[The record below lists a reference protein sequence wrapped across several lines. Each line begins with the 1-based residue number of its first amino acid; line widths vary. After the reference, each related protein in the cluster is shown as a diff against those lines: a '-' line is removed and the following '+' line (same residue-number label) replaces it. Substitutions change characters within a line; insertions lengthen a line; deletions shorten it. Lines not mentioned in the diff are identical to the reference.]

1 MAEFLVAFFNHSTS
15 HMRREAQFWA
25 LMFVAMAGCAAIGE
39 LWKSYGLSRAA
50 EHVVRDVRTKS
61 FEAMVRQPISWHDA
75 PERAA
80 GALASRLAQ
89 DTQAVRALVGQRIA
103 LSVAMVVIV
112 VGGLGISFDASWR
125 LTLVTLGIIPLIV
138 APIAVTGAYV
148 AKVAEAAQ
156 ESLVK
161 AGGIATEAVL
171 HMRTVR
177 AYGIEAAISRRFD
190 DFLELPERQAIRKGL
205 AGGLGAGV
213 AAATILLGASFQYY
227 VGGIFFRKGWV
238 SFSDLMTVLLVIIFM
253 AFGIGAVAGDSID
266 KAEAMTAAKKA
277 WDVVHLKSSIDA
289 LAPSGYDGGK
299 GGAAATVSFEDVA
312 FAYPTRA
319 DRPVYERLTF
329 SIAAGEVCALVGE
342 SGSGKST
349 AVQLLLRYYDVGGG
363 RISVDGTDVRSW
375 DVTALRGSIGLVSQE
390 PALFTGSIADN
401 IKYGKPDASLE
412 DVRHAA
418 SLANALQF
426 IDALPEGFDT
436 QVGSRGIQL
445 SGGQKQRVAIAR
457 AIVRKPRLLILD
469 EATSALDAKSEQVV
483 QAALDKL
490 VAASSC
496 TTLVIAHRLSTI
508 RSASKICVFG
518 KGGLLEEG
526 THDALLAKKS
536 HYYALV
542 AHQMAK

>member
-1 MAEFLVAFFNHSTS
+1 MCGNQILRLVRSTPS
-15 HMRREAQFWA
+15 TRR
-25 LMFVAMAGCAAIGE
+25 L
-39 LWKSYGLSRAA
+39 L
-50 EHVVRDVRTKS
+50 DVHPTHWL
-61 FEAMVRQPISWHDA
+61 IS
-75 PERAA
+75 
-80 GALASRLAQ
+80 
-89 DTQAVRALVGQRIA
+89 TQ
-103 LSVAMVVIV
+103 
-112 VGGLGISFDASWR
+112 
-125 LTLVTLGIIPLIV
+125 
-138 APIAVTGAYV
+138 
-148 AKVAEAAQ
+148 
-156 ESLVK
+156 
-161 AGGIATEAVL
+161 
-171 HMRTVR
+171 
-177 AYGIEAAISRRFD
+177 
-190 DFLELPERQAIRKGL
+190 
-205 AGGLGAGV
+205 
-213 AAATILLGASFQYY
+213 
-227 VGGIFFRKGWV
+227 
-238 SFSDLMTVLLVIIFM
+238 VIIFM

-277 WDVVHLKSSIDA
+277 WDVVHLKSAIDA

-299 GGAAATVSFEDVA
+299 AGAAATVSFEDVA

-319 DRPVYERLTF
+319 DRPVYEQLTF

-363 RISVDGTDVRSW
+363 RICVDGTDVRGW

-390 PALFTGSIADN
+390 PALFTGTIADN

-518 KGGLLEEG
+518 KGGLLEQG
-526 THDALLAKKS
+526 THDALLSKKS